1 LTTLERRQPG
11 VLENWLERITIRQR
25 IETASIVVRRS
36 VYEELGGFLPGLCY
50 ALDWEMWRR
59 IASRFQVWYEPKI
72 LACYRL
78 HDLSA
83 TARLNKAGKRVK
95 DVVQS
100 IDLASAYVPRD
111 SAVQLNR
118 LARREFA
125 LTELDE
131 IEKYKSA
138 GDFAG
143 ARALIR
149 ECLGISRDYAVV
161 RKSVHLHWWLL
172 RHQLRSQ
179 FNVG

>member
-1 LTTLERRQPG
+1 
-11 VLENWLERITIRQR
+11 
-25 IETASIVVRRS
+25 
-36 VYEELGGFLPGLCY
+36 
-50 ALDWEMWRR
+50 
-59 IASRFQVWYEPKI
+59 
-72 LACYRL
+72 
-78 HDLSA
+78 
-83 TARLNKAGKRVK
+83 
-95 DVVQS
+95 
-100 IDLASAYVPRD
+100 LASAYVPRD